1 MTETTTDLQEI
12 IQYQSC
18 AHDEVPAQYPNGSDG
33 FGRQFTYKVKTGKKF
48 DIVELPIEQPSLVR
62 LYLHMEDES
71 RVSVFLLHPENVAR
85 DKRKKAAEELIQKA
99 STRGISW
106 GIS

>member
-1 MTETTTDLQEI
+1 
-12 IQYQSC
+12 
-18 AHDEVPAQYPNGSDG
+18 
-33 FGRQFTYKVKTGKKF
+33 VKTGTKF

-85 DKRKKAAEELIQKA
+85 DKRKKAAEELI
-99 STRGISW
+99 
-106 GIS
+106 